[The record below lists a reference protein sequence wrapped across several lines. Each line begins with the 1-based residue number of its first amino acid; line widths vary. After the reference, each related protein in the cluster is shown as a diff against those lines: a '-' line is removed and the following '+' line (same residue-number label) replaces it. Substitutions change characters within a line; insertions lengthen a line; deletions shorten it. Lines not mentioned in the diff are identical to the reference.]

1 MSSQRRKPLEYFLA
15 LQYPFRVSTERDV
28 PGYFILFPDLP
39 GCMSQVDQM
48 TEIGIAADEVR
59 QLWIESEY
67 ERGNEI
73 PLPTYYE
80 EYSGKF
86 NVRLPR
92 TLHHALADAA
102 AGDGASLNQYVA
114 TLLARGDAQAR
125 VEDRL
130 AAIEERLAIN
140 GRTEA
145 PSAGSRVADDRAT
158 YDAHGPRDSGAP
170 ITRTSRAA
178 SKATKLALHSHQPRT
193 CACTLL
199 AIVD

>member
-15 LQYPFRVSTERDV
+15 LQYPFRVSTELDV

-39 GCMSQVDQM
+39 GCMSQVDHM

-125 VEDRL
+125 VENRL

-140 GRTEA
+140 GRA
-145 PSAGSRVADDRAT
+145 NVPSAGSRVADDRAT
-158 YDAHGPRDSGAP
+158 YDAHAPRDSGATA
-170 ITRTSRAA
+170 TRTSQAA
-178 SKATKLALHSHQPRT
+178 SRKSTPVLRPKPKRAEKPKAKGRA
-193 CACTLL
+193 
-199 AIVD
+199 

>member
-39 GCMSQVDQM
+39 GCMSQVDHM

-102 AGDGASLNQYVA
+102 AGHGASLNQYVA

-130 AAIEERLAIN
+130 AAIEKRLAIP
-140 GRTEA
+140 EA
-145 PSAGSRVADDRAT
+145 PSVGSRVADERAT
-158 YDAHGPRDSGAP
+158 YDAHAPRDSGAAV
-170 ITRTSRAA
+170 TRISRAA
-178 SKATKLALHSHQPRT
+178 SKKSTPVLRPKSKRVEKPKAKGRA
-193 CACTLL
+193 
-199 AIVD
+199 